1 MQDGPLVAEG
11 IGPHKRSMGASH
23 PGMYA
28 VFSQKVKGPGCSRRR
43 TFVLQNRGEGRKRGR
58 DVNLLYISSL
68 IVLFSR
74 KECFQEVVGFSPRS
88 H

>member
-28 VFSQKVKGPGCSRRR
+28 VFSQKVKGPARARKR

-58 DVNLLYISSL
+58 EVILLYISSP
-68 IVLFSR
+68 IVRFSR
-74 KECFQEVVGFSPRS
+74 KECFQEVVGFSLR
-88 H
+88 